1 MKNHRNNG
9 EANDIAVQTI
19 SGSCQDARQPLAL
32 RLGGVGRLFLDSGAK
47 ISDSF
52 MRAFLA

>member
-19 SGSCQDARQPLAL
+19 SGSCPDARQPLA
-32 RLGGVGRLFLDSGAK
+32 RRPGGAGRLFLGSGAK